1 MNHTWFAKFF
11 PMVNPCVHLFR
22 RRTNLSRI
30 DGSKHVHLLFVIHNF
45 WPILHFFSY
54 ENIKSSWNEWI
65 TLPLRYCDIPRY
77 AVLAFSIHE
86 LVSPS
91 EIRTI
96 GSSTISIFAADG
108 FVVKWK
114 IATTW
119 KIKDHLVF
127 FSLKN
132 ISTRNFWYQDLAKR
146 SAWC

>member
-1 MNHTWFAKFF
+1 MFIYYS
-11 PMVNPCVHLFR
+11 LFIISD
-22 RRTNLSRI
+22 LSCI
-30 DGSKHVHLLFVIHNF
+30 
-45 WPILHFFSY
+45 FFSY

-108 FVVKWK
+108 FVVK
-114 IATTW
+114 
-119 KIKDHLVF
+119 
-127 FSLKN
+127 
-132 ISTRNFWYQDLAKR
+132 
-146 SAWC
+146 